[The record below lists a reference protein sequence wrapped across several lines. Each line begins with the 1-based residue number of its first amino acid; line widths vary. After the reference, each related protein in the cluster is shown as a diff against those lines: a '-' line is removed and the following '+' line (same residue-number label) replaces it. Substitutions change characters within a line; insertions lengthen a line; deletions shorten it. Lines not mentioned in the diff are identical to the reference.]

1 MADQETDEPKKKGG
15 LVKIIGLVL
24 GGLLLVGVGLG
35 AGFFMFGGN
44 GATPS
49 AEIEQIIERKLKESG
64 QLPEDEAAEGETEGE
79 EPALNKKETPKADTF
94 VTSYFEFEGNFTS
107 NLKDSRK
114 FLQLGVGIS
123 TQYDETVIEN
133 VELHQLALRSEVLGT
148 VSDFTEED
156 VKGKIGRDALAARIV
171 EAINAKLE
179 QLEGFG
185 GIDSVHFTSFV
196 LQ

>member
-1 MADQETDEPKKKGG
+1 MADKETDEPKKKGG
-15 LVKIIGLVL
+15 LVKIIGLVF
-24 GGLLLVGVGLG
+24 GGLLLIGVGLG
-35 AGFFMFGGN
+35 AGFFMFGGQ
-44 GATPS
+44 GLTPS

-64 QLPEDEAAEGETEGE
+64 QLPEEDAEVAEDA
-79 EPALNKKETPKADTF
+79 EPALQKKETPSVDTF
-94 VTSYFEFEGNFTS
+94 VTSYFEFDGNFTS
-107 NLKDSRK
+107 NLRESRK

-123 TQYDETVIEN
+123 TQYDETVVSN
-133 VELHQLALRSEVLGT
+133 VELHQLALRSEILGT

-156 VKGKIGRDALAARIV
+156 ISGKEGRDRLAAKMV

-179 QLEGFG
+179 VLEGFG

>member
-1 MADQETDEPKKKGG
+1 MADKETDEPKKKGG
-15 LVKIIGLVL
+15 LVKIIGLVF
-24 GGLLLVGVGLG
+24 GGLLLIGVGLG
-35 AGFFMFGGN
+35 AGFFMFGGQ
-44 GATPS
+44 GLTPS

-64 QLPEDEAAEGETEGE
+64 QLPEEDAEVAEDA
-79 EPALNKKETPKADTF
+79 EPALQKKETPSVDTF
-94 VTSYFEFEGNFTS
+94 VTSYFEFDGNFTS
-107 NLKDSRK
+107 NLRDSRK

-123 TQYDETVIEN
+123 TQYDETVVEN
-133 VELHQLALRSEVLGT
+133 VELHQLALRSEILGT

-156 VKGKIGRDALAARIV
+156 ISGKEGRDRLAAKMV

-179 QLEGFG
+179 VLEGFG

>member
-1 MADQETDEPKKKGG
+1 MADKETDEPKKKGG
-15 LVKIIGLVL
+15 LVKIIGLVF
-24 GGLLLVGVGLG
+24 GGLLLIGVGLG
-35 AGFFMFGGN
+35 AGFFMFGGQ
-44 GATPS
+44 GLTPS

-64 QLPEDEAAEGETEGE
+64 QLPEEDAEVAEDA
-79 EPALNKKETPKADTF
+79 EPALQKKETPSVDTF
-94 VTSYFEFEGNFTS
+94 VTSYFEFDGNFTS
-107 NLKDSRK
+107 NLRDSRK

-123 TQYDETVIEN
+123 TQYDETVVEN
-133 VELHQLALRSEVLGT
+133 VELHQLALRSEILGT

-156 VKGKIGRDALAARIV
+156 ISGKEGRDRLAAKMV

-179 QLEGFG
+179 ILEGFG

>member
-1 MADQETDEPKKKGG
+1 MADKETDEPKKKGG
-15 LVKIIGLVL
+15 LVKIIGLVF
-24 GGLLLVGVGLG
+24 GGLLLIGVGLG
-35 AGFFMFGGN
+35 AGFFMFGGQ
-44 GATPS
+44 GLTPS

-64 QLPEDEAAEGETEGE
+64 QLPEEDTEVAEDA
-79 EPALNKKETPKADTF
+79 EPALQKKETPSVDTF
-94 VTSYFEFEGNFTS
+94 VTSYFEFDGNFTS
-107 NLKDSRK
+107 NLRDSRK

-123 TQYDETVIEN
+123 TQYDETVVAN
-133 VELHQLALRSEVLGT
+133 VELHQLALRSEILGT

-156 VKGKIGRDALAARIV
+156 ISGKEGRDRLAAKMV

-179 QLEGFG
+179 VLEGFG

>member
-1 MADQETDEPKKKGG
+1 MADKETDEPKKKGG
-15 LVKIIGLVL
+15 LVKIIGLVF
-24 GGLLLVGVGLG
+24 GGLLLIGVGLG
-35 AGFFMFGGN
+35 AGFFMFGGQ
-44 GATPS
+44 GLTPS

-64 QLPEDEAAEGETEGE
+64 QLPEDEAEVAEDA
-79 EPALNKKETPKADTF
+79 EPALQKKETPSVDTF
-94 VTSYFEFEGNFTS
+94 VTSYFEFDGNFTS
-107 NLKDSRK
+107 NLRDSRK

-123 TQYDETVIEN
+123 TQYDETVVEN
-133 VELHQLALRSEVLGT
+133 VELHQLALRSEILGT

-156 VKGKIGRDALAARIV
+156 ISGKEGRDRLAAKMV

-179 QLEGFG
+179 VLEGFG

>member
-1 MADQETDEPKKKGG
+1 MADKETDEPKKKGG
-15 LVKIIGLVL
+15 LVKIIGLVF
-24 GGLLLVGVGLG
+24 GGLLLIGVGLG
-35 AGFFMFGGN
+35 AGFFMFGGQ
-44 GATPS
+44 GLTPS

-64 QLPEDEAAEGETEGE
+64 QLAEDEDEMAEDA
-79 EPALNKKETPKADTF
+79 EPALQKKETPSVDTF
-94 VTSYFEFEGNFTS
+94 VTSYFEFDGNFTS
-107 NLKDSRK
+107 NLRDSRK

-123 TQYDETVIEN
+123 TQYDEAVVAN
-133 VELHQLALRSEVLGT
+133 VELHQLALRSEILGT

-156 VKGKIGRDALAARIV
+156 ISGKEGRDRLAAKMV

-179 QLEGFG
+179 VLEGFG

>member
-15 LVKIIGLVL
+15 LVKIIGFVFA
-24 GGLLLVGVGLG
+24 GVVLVGIGLG
-35 AGFFMFGGN
+35 AGFFLFGGSSL
-44 GATPS
+44 TPS
-49 AEIEQIIERKLKESG
+49 DEIEQIIERKLKESG
-64 QLPEDEAAEGETEGE
+64 QLPEEDEEVAEEGEE
-79 EPALNKKETPKADTF
+79 EPALNKKETPKTDTF

-171 EAINAKLE
+171 ESINAKLE
-179 QLEGFG
+179 ELEGFG

>member
-1 MADQETDEPKKKGG
+1 MADKETDEPKKKGG
-15 LVKIIGLVL
+15 LVKIIGLVF
-24 GGLLLVGVGLG
+24 GGLLLIGVGLG
-35 AGFFMFGGN
+35 AGFFMFGGQ
-44 GATPS
+44 GLTPS

-64 QLPEDEAAEGETEGE
+64 QLPEEDAEVAEDA
-79 EPALNKKETPKADTF
+79 EPALQKKETPSVDTF
-94 VTSYFEFEGNFTS
+94 VTSYFEFDGNFTS
-107 NLKDSRK
+107 NLRDSRK

-123 TQYDETVIEN
+123 TQYDETVVAN
-133 VELHQLALRSEVLGT
+133 VELHQLALRSEILGT

-156 VKGKIGRDALAARIV
+156 ISGKEGRDRLAAKMV

-179 QLEGFG
+179 ILEGFG

>member
-1 MADQETDEPKKKGG
+1 MADKETDEPKKKGG
-15 LVKIIGLVL
+15 LVKIIGLVF
-24 GGLLLVGVGLG
+24 GGLLLIGVGLG
-35 AGFFMFGGN
+35 AGFFMFGGQ
-44 GATPS
+44 GLTPS

-64 QLPEDEAAEGETEGE
+64 QLPEDDAEVAEDA
-79 EPALNKKETPKADTF
+79 EPALQKKETPSVDTF
-94 VTSYFEFEGNFTS
+94 VTSYFEFDGNFTS
-107 NLKDSRK
+107 NLRDSRK

-123 TQYDETVIEN
+123 TQYDETVVEN
-133 VELHQLALRSEVLGT
+133 VELHQLALRSEILGT

-156 VKGKIGRDALAARIV
+156 ISGKEGRDRLAAKMV

-179 QLEGFG
+179 VLEGFG

>member
-1 MADQETDEPKKKGG
+1 MADKETDEPKKKGG
-15 LVKIIGLVL
+15 LVKIIGLVF
-24 GGLLLVGVGLG
+24 GGLLLIGVGLG
-35 AGFFMFGGN
+35 AGFFMFGGQ
-44 GATPS
+44 GLTPS

-64 QLPEDEAAEGETEGE
+64 QLPEEDTEVAEDA
-79 EPALNKKETPKADTF
+79 EPALQKKETPSVDTF
-94 VTSYFEFEGNFTS
+94 VTSYFEFDGNFTS
-107 NLKDSRK
+107 NLRESRK

-123 TQYDETVIEN
+123 TQYDETVVAN
-133 VELHQLALRSEVLGT
+133 VELHQLALRSEILGT

-156 VKGKIGRDALAARIV
+156 ISGKEGRDRLAAKMV

-179 QLEGFG
+179 ILEGFG

>member
-1 MADQETDEPKKKGG
+1 MMADQETDEPKKKGG

-64 QLPEDEAAEGETEGE
+64 QLPEDDSAEGETEGE
-79 EPALNKKETPKADTF
+79 EPALNKKETPKTDTF

-148 VSDFTEED
+148 
-156 VKGKIGRDALAARIV
+156 G
-171 EAINAKLE
+171 
-179 QLEGFG
+179 Q
-185 GIDSVHFTSFV
+185 
-196 LQ
+196 

>member
-1 MADQETDEPKKKGG
+1 MADKETDEPKKKGG
-15 LVKIIGLVL
+15 LVKIIGLVF
-24 GGLLLVGVGLG
+24 GGLLLIGVGLG
-35 AGFFMFGGN
+35 AGFFMFGGQ
-44 GATPS
+44 GLTPS

-64 QLPEDEAAEGETEGE
+64 QLPEDEAEVEEDA
-79 EPALNKKETPKADTF
+79 EPALQKKETPSVDTF
-94 VTSYFEFEGNFTS
+94 VTSYFEFDGNFTS
-107 NLKDSRK
+107 NLRDSRK

-123 TQYDETVIEN
+123 TQYDETVVEN
-133 VELHQLALRSEVLGT
+133 VELHQLALRSEILGT

-156 VKGKIGRDALAARIV
+156 ISGKEGRDRLAAKMV

-179 QLEGFG
+179 VLEGFG

>member
-1 MADQETDEPKKKGG
+1 MADKETDEPKKKGG
-15 LVKIIGLVL
+15 LVKIIGLVF
-24 GGLLLVGVGLG
+24 GGLLLIGVGLG
-35 AGFFMFGGN
+35 AGFFMFGGQ
-44 GATPS
+44 GLTPS

-64 QLPEDEAAEGETEGE
+64 QLPEDEAEVAEDA
-79 EPALNKKETPKADTF
+79 EPALQKKETPSVDTF
-94 VTSYFEFEGNFTS
+94 VTSYFEFDGNFTS
-107 NLKDSRK
+107 NLRDSRK

-123 TQYDETVIEN
+123 TQYDETVVEN
-133 VELHQLALRSEVLGT
+133 VELHQLALRSEILGT

-156 VKGKIGRDALAARIV
+156 ISGKEGRDRLATKMV

-179 QLEGFG
+179 VLEGFG

>member
-1 MADQETDEPKKKGG
+1 MADKETDEPKKKGG
-15 LVKIIGLVL
+15 LVKIIGLVF
-24 GGLLLVGVGLG
+24 GGLLLIGVGLG
-35 AGFFMFGGN
+35 AGFFMFGGQ
-44 GATPS
+44 GLTPS

-64 QLPEDEAAEGETEGE
+64 QLPEDEAEVAEDA
-79 EPALNKKETPKADTF
+79 EPALQKKETPSVDTF
-94 VTSYFEFEGNFTS
+94 VTSYFEFDGNFTS
-107 NLKDSRK
+107 NLRDSRK

-123 TQYDETVIEN
+123 TQYDETVVAN
-133 VELHQLALRSEVLGT
+133 VELHQLALRSEILGT

-156 VKGKIGRDALAARIV
+156 ISGKEGRDRLAAKMV

-179 QLEGFG
+179 VLEGFG

>member
-1 MADQETDEPKKKGG
+1 MPSN
-15 LVKIIGLVL
+15 VL
-24 GGLLLVGVGLG
+24 LFFLLS
-35 AGFFMFGGN
+35 FFWVVFLLM
-44 GATPS
+44 
-49 AEIEQIIERKLKESG
+49 QITCIR
-64 QLPEDEAAEGETEGE
+64 EAAGVLWGSPSGIRKFTFFLFLF
-79 EPALNKKETPKADTF
+79 ASFFVLVVTPFLPPSGTLSGLIFPFFYLKTDTF

>member
-1 MADQETDEPKKKGG
+1 MADKETDEPKKKGG
-15 LVKIIGLVL
+15 LVKIIGLVF
-24 GGLLLVGVGLG
+24 GGLLLIGVGLG
-35 AGFFMFGGN
+35 AGFFMFGGQ
-44 GATPS
+44 GLTPS

-64 QLPEDEAAEGETEGE
+64 QLPEEDTEVAEDA
-79 EPALNKKETPKADTF
+79 EPALQKKETPSVDTF
-94 VTSYFEFEGNFTS
+94 VTSYFEFDGNFTS
-107 NLKDSRK
+107 NLRDSRK

-123 TQYDETVIEN
+123 TQYDETVVEN
-133 VELHQLALRSEVLGT
+133 VELHQLALRSEILGT

-156 VKGKIGRDALAARIV
+156 ISGKEGRDRLAAKMV

-179 QLEGFG
+179 ILEGFG

>member
-1 MADQETDEPKKKGG
+1 MADKETDEPKKKGG
-15 LVKIIGLVL
+15 LVKIIGLVF
-24 GGLLLVGVGLG
+24 GGLLLIGVGLG
-35 AGFFMFGGN
+35 AGFFMFGGQ
-44 GATPS
+44 GLTPS

-64 QLPEDEAAEGETEGE
+64 QLPEDEAEVAEDA
-79 EPALNKKETPKADTF
+79 EPALQKKETPSVDTF
-94 VTSYFEFEGNFTS
+94 VTSYFEFDGNFTS
-107 NLKDSRK
+107 NLRESRK

-123 TQYDETVIEN
+123 TQYDETVVSN
-133 VELHQLALRSEVLGT
+133 VELHQLALRSEILGT

-156 VKGKIGRDALAARIV
+156 ISGKEGRDRLAAKMV

-179 QLEGFG
+179 ILEGFG

>member
-1 MADQETDEPKKKGG
+1 MADKETDEPKKKGG
-15 LVKIIGLVL
+15 LVKIIGLVF
-24 GGLLLVGVGLG
+24 GGLLLIGVGLG
-35 AGFFMFGGN
+35 AGFFMFGGQ
-44 GATPS
+44 GLTPS

-64 QLPEDEAAEGETEGE
+64 QLPEEDAEVAEDA
-79 EPALNKKETPKADTF
+79 EPALQKKETPSVDTF
-94 VTSYFEFEGNFTS
+94 VTSYFEFDGNFTS
-107 NLKDSRK
+107 NLRESRK

-123 TQYDETVIEN
+123 TQYDETVVAN
-133 VELHQLALRSEVLGT
+133 VELHQLALRSEILGT

-156 VKGKIGRDALAARIV
+156 ISGKEGRDRLAAKMV

-179 QLEGFG
+179 VLEGFG

>member
-1 MADQETDEPKKKGG
+1 MADKETDEPKKKGG
-15 LVKIIGLVL
+15 LVKIIGLVF
-24 GGLLLVGVGLG
+24 GGLLLIGVGLG
-35 AGFFMFGGN
+35 AGFFMFGGQ
-44 GATPS
+44 GLTPS

-64 QLPEDEAAEGETEGE
+64 QLPEDEAEVAEDA
-79 EPALNKKETPKADTF
+79 EPALQKKETPSVDTF
-94 VTSYFEFEGNFTS
+94 VTSYFEFDGNFTS
-107 NLKDSRK
+107 NLRDSRK

-123 TQYDETVIEN
+123 TQYDEAVVAN
-133 VELHQLALRSEVLGT
+133 VELHQLALRSEILGT

-156 VKGKIGRDALAARIV
+156 ISGKEGRDRLAAKMV

-179 QLEGFG
+179 VLEGFG

>member
-1 MADQETDEPKKKGG
+1 MADKETDEPKKKGG
-15 LVKIIGLVL
+15 LVKIIGLVF
-24 GGLLLVGVGLG
+24 GGLRLIGVGLG
-35 AGFFMFGGN
+35 AGLFMFGGQ
-44 GATPS
+44 GLTPS

-64 QLPEDEAAEGETEGE
+64 QLPEEDAEVAEDA
-79 EPALNKKETPKADTF
+79 EPALQKKETPSVDTF
-94 VTSYFEFEGNFTS
+94 VTSYFEFDGNFTS
-107 NLKDSRK
+107 NLRDSRK

-123 TQYDETVIEN
+123 TQYDETVVEN
-133 VELHQLALRSEVLGT
+133 VELHQLALRSEILGT

-156 VKGKIGRDALAARIV
+156 ISGKEGRDRLAAKMV

-179 QLEGFG
+179 VLEGFG

>member
-1 MADQETDEPKKKGG
+1 MADKETDEPKKKGG
-15 LVKIIGLVL
+15 LVKIIGLVF
-24 GGLLLVGVGLG
+24 GGLLLIGVGLG
-35 AGFFMFGGN
+35 AGFFMFGGQ
-44 GATPS
+44 GLTPS

-64 QLPEDEAAEGETEGE
+64 QLPEEDTEVAEDA
-79 EPALNKKETPKADTF
+79 EPALQKKETPSVDTF
-94 VTSYFEFEGNFTS
+94 VTSYFEFDGNFTS
-107 NLKDSRK
+107 NLRESRK

-123 TQYDETVIEN
+123 TQYDETVVAN
-133 VELHQLALRSEVLGT
+133 VELHQLALRSEILGT

-156 VKGKIGRDALAARIV
+156 ISGKEGRDRLAAKMV

-179 QLEGFG
+179 VLEGFG

>member
-1 MADQETDEPKKKGG
+1 MADKETDEPKKKGG
-15 LVKIIGLVL
+15 LVKIIGLVF
-24 GGLLLVGVGLG
+24 GGLLLIGVGLG
-35 AGFFMFGGN
+35 AGFFMFGGQ
-44 GATPS
+44 GLTPS

-64 QLPEDEAAEGETEGE
+64 QLPEEDTELAEDA
-79 EPALNKKETPKADTF
+79 EPALQKKETPSVDTF
-94 VTSYFEFEGNFTS
+94 VTSYFEFDGNFTS
-107 NLKDSRK
+107 NLRDSRK

-123 TQYDETVIEN
+123 TQYDEAVVAN
-133 VELHQLALRSEVLGT
+133 VELHQLALRSEILGT

-156 VKGKIGRDALAARIV
+156 ISGKEGRDRLAAKMV

-179 QLEGFG
+179 VLEGFG

>member
-1 MADQETDEPKKKGG
+1 MADKETDEPKKKGG
-15 LVKIIGLVL
+15 LVKIIGLVF
-24 GGLLLVGVGLG
+24 GGLLLIGVGLG
-35 AGFFMFGGN
+35 AGFFMFGGQ
-44 GATPS
+44 GLTPS

-64 QLPEDEAAEGETEGE
+64 QLPEEDTELAEDA
-79 EPALNKKETPKADTF
+79 EPALQKKETPSVDTF
-94 VTSYFEFEGNFTS
+94 VTSYFEFDGNFTS
-107 NLKDSRK
+107 NLRDSRK

-123 TQYDETVIEN
+123 TQYDETVVEN
-133 VELHQLALRSEVLGT
+133 VELHQLALRSEILGT

-156 VKGKIGRDALAARIV
+156 ISGKEGRDRLAVKMV

-179 QLEGFG
+179 VLEGFG

>member
-1 MADQETDEPKKKGG
+1 MADKETDEPKKKGG
-15 LVKIIGLVL
+15 LVKIIGLVF
-24 GGLLLVGVGLG
+24 GGLLLIGVGLG
-35 AGFFMFGGN
+35 AGLFMFGGQ
-44 GATPS
+44 GLTPS

-64 QLPEDEAAEGETEGE
+64 QLPEEDAEVAEDA
-79 EPALNKKETPKADTF
+79 EPALQKKETPSVDTF
-94 VTSYFEFEGNFTS
+94 VTSYFEFDGNFTS
-107 NLKDSRK
+107 NLRDSRK

-123 TQYDETVIEN
+123 TQYDETVVEN
-133 VELHQLALRSEVLGT
+133 VELHQLALRSEILGT

-156 VKGKIGRDALAARIV
+156 ISGKEGRDRLAAKMV

-179 QLEGFG
+179 VLEGFG

>member
-1 MADQETDEPKKKGG
+1 MADKETDEPKKKGG
-15 LVKIIGLVL
+15 LVKIIGLVF
-24 GGLLLVGVGLG
+24 GGLLLIGVGLG
-35 AGFFMFGGN
+35 AGFFMFGGQ
-44 GATPS
+44 GLTPS

-64 QLPEDEAAEGETEGE
+64 QLPEEDTELAEDA
-79 EPALNKKETPKADTF
+79 EPALQKKETPSVDTF
-94 VTSYFEFEGNFTS
+94 VTSYFEFDGNFTS
-107 NLKDSRK
+107 NLRDSRK

-123 TQYDETVIEN
+123 TQYDETVVEN
-133 VELHQLALRSEVLGT
+133 VELHQLALRSEILGT

-156 VKGKIGRDALAARIV
+156 ISGKEGRDRLAAKMV

-179 QLEGFG
+179 ILEGFG

>member
-1 MADQETDEPKKKGG
+1 MADKETDEPKKKGG
-15 LVKIIGLVL
+15 LVKIIGLVF
-24 GGLLLVGVGLG
+24 GGLLLIGVGLG
-35 AGFFMFGGN
+35 AGFFMFGGQ
-44 GATPS
+44 GLTPS

-64 QLPEDEAAEGETEGE
+64 QLPEEDTEVAEDA
-79 EPALNKKETPKADTF
+79 EPALQKKETPSVDTF
-94 VTSYFEFEGNFTS
+94 VTSYFEFDGNFTS
-107 NLKDSRK
+107 NLRDSRK

-123 TQYDETVIEN
+123 TQYDETVVEN
-133 VELHQLALRSEVLGT
+133 VELHQLALRSEILGT

-156 VKGKIGRDALAARIV
+156 ISGKEGRDRLAAKMV

-179 QLEGFG
+179 VLEGFG

>member
-1 MADQETDEPKKKGG
+1 MADKETDEPKKKGG
-15 LVKIIGLVL
+15 LVKIIGLVF
-24 GGLLLVGVGLG
+24 GGLLLIGVGLG
-35 AGFFMFGGN
+35 AGFFMFGGQ
-44 GATPS
+44 GLTPS

-64 QLPEDEAAEGETEGE
+64 QLPEEDTEMAEDA
-79 EPALNKKETPKADTF
+79 EPALQKKETPSVDTF
-94 VTSYFEFEGNFTS
+94 VTSYFEFDGNFTS
-107 NLKDSRK
+107 NLRDSRK

-123 TQYDETVIEN
+123 TQYDETVVEN
-133 VELHQLALRSEVLGT
+133 VELHQLALRSEILGT

-156 VKGKIGRDALAARIV
+156 ISGKEGRDRLAAKMV

-179 QLEGFG
+179 ILEGFG

>member
-1 MADQETDEPKKKGG
+1 MADKETDEPKKKGG
-15 LVKIIGLVL
+15 LVKIIGLVF
-24 GGLLLVGVGLG
+24 GGLLLIGVGLG
-35 AGFFMFGGN
+35 AGFFMFGGQ
-44 GATPS
+44 GLTPS

-64 QLPEDEAAEGETEGE
+64 QLPEEDTEVAEDA
-79 EPALNKKETPKADTF
+79 EPALQKKETPSVDTF
-94 VTSYFEFEGNFTS
+94 VTSYFEFDGNFTS
-107 NLKDSRK
+107 NLCDSRK

-123 TQYDETVIEN
+123 TQYDETVVAN
-133 VELHQLALRSEVLGT
+133 VELHQLALRSEILGT

-156 VKGKIGRDALAARIV
+156 ISGKEGRDRLAAKML

-179 QLEGFG
+179 VLEGFG